1 MLDLQRFR
9 RDHRIK
15 QRELQEILKVS
26 QPYISQIESFE
37 KPLPDALYNLLLAKY
52 GNTLEK
58 YKITDKTIRTHEEG
72 TGVPY
77 YDIDVTATISM
88 AYGDFDQT
96 PEFYVDFKPFNDCT
110 AYLPVFGNS
119 MYPDLNNGEVI
130 AVKKLINPEIIL
142 WGEPHLVITNDEAN
156 NMRTVK
162 LLFPHEDTSRIILR
176 SSNPAYQGD
185 TILNKSSIIGLYIVK
200 GKITRMQL

>member
-1 MLDLQRFR
+1 
-9 RDHRIK
+9 
-15 QRELQEILKVS
+15 
-26 QPYISQIESFE
+26 
-37 KPLPDALYNLLLAKY
+37 
-52 GNTLEK
+52 
-58 YKITDKTIRTHEEG
+58 
-72 TGVPY
+72 
-77 YDIDVTATISM
+77 
-88 AYGDFDQT
+88 
-96 PEFYVDFKPFNDCT
+96 
-110 AYLPVFGNS
+110 